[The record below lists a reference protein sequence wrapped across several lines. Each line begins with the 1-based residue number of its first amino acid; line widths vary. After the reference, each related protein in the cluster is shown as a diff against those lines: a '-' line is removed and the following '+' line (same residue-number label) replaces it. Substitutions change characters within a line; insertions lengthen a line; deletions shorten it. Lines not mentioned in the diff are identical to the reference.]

1 MNELPQF
8 WNVLVGDMSLVGPR
22 PEDPVFVEQW
32 PEDVRAEIL
41 SVRPGMTSPASV
53 TYRDEENLLIGSS
66 VLDDYLRTILPEKLR
81 LDQLYVRYH
90 TFVGDLDVIL
100 TTMVI
105 LLPALRSRAIPEHD
119 LFEGPFST
127 FTRNIFSWFVVD
139 AFVAFVG
146 ISLATLIW
154 RIQAPID
161 VGFGKMMLVAL
172 GLAFG
177 LAVMNTLFGLNRI
190 AWRYASPTHVFDLAV
205 STSIAMLL
213 FALTWVLFPEL
224 ELPVNLLINF
234 GIFSFVGFI
243 IVRYRERLITGLAS
257 RWIRWRSQSTVM
269 GERVL
274 VVGAGDASQLAI
286 WLLEKSNLFSAFSII
301 GMVDDDFRKV
311 KQRINGYTVLG
322 TTRDIPEIVTSRGVG
337 LIMFAIA
344 NLDKKDRDRILALC
358 NDLPARVLLIPDLLK
373 VVSNYFTRQTREVG
387 QNE

>member
-1 MNELPQF
+1 
-8 WNVLVGDMSLVGPR
+8 
-22 PEDPVFVEQW
+22 
-32 PEDVRAEIL
+32 
-41 SVRPGMTSPASV
+41 
-53 TYRDEENLLIGSS
+53 
-66 VLDDYLRTILPEKLR
+66 
-81 LDQLYVRYH
+81 
-90 TFVGDLDVIL
+90 
-100 TTMVI
+100 
-105 LLPALRSRAIPEHD
+105 
-119 LFEGPFST
+119 
-127 FTRNIFSWFVVD
+127 
-139 AFVAFVG
+139 
-146 ISLATLIW
+146 
-154 RIQAPID
+154 
-161 VGFGKMMLVAL
+161 
-172 GLAFG
+172 
-177 LAVMNTLFGLNRI
+177 LNRI